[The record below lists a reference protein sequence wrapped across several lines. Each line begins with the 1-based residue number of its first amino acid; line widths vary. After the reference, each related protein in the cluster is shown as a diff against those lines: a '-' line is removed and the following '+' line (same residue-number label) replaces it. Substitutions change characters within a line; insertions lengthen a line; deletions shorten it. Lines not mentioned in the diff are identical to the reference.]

1 MMAQEVQ
8 EEIQAIQETVIAKD
22 QQSLFDGNIKE
33 DQKTAAESA
42 TATKEELRQHSS
54 VGNML
59 MMNREKCY
67 DKTNEIEARME
78 LHKKTIQQS
87 HQYLNSSVLA
97 SSPEN
102 NGLRVYSVSLFDDF
116 SDLLSVGIS
125 SN

>member
-42 TATKEELRQHSS
+42 TVKEELRQYSS

-59 MMNREKCY
+59 MNREK
-67 DKTNEIEARME
+67 DKNDIEARME

-87 HQYLNSSVLA
+87 H
-97 SSPEN
+97 
-102 NGLRVYSVSLFDDF
+102 
-116 SDLLSVGIS
+116 
-125 SN
+125 